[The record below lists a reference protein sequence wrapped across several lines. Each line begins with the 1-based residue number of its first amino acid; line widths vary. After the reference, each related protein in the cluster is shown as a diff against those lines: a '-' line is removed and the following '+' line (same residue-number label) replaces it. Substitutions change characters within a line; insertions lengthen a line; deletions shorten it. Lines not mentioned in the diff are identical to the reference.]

1 MTCVCDAHKHGAI
14 FQAFA
19 WFLFN
24 TVPFFYRMSSYLS
37 SEQPRVV
44 LMKCTD
50 DTLVVTTFSSFHKPA
65 FDSEYS
71 MQDCLQLL
79 DNWISSKKTIAF
91 RLAFFQ
97 LKQLVCNF
105 KYAVFLDGALPT
117 RILFLISQTSPIP
130 PTLEVTSS
138 SSKLVMLS
146 FILVYYQSLKEVNI
160 HIIYNKMLC
169 AYR

>member
-1 MTCVCDAHKHGAI
+1 MTCVCDVHKHGAI
-14 FQAFA
+14 DSIRVVFA
-19 WFLFN
+19 SHNLLN
-24 TVPFFYRMSSYLS
+24 TVPFFYRMSSYLL

-91 RLAFFQ
+91 RLAFF
-97 LKQLVCNF
+97 
-105 KYAVFLDGALPT
+105 
-117 RILFLISQTSPIP
+117 S
-130 PTLEVTSS
+130 
-138 SSKLVMLS
+138 
-146 FILVYYQSLKEVNI
+146 VYTI
-160 HIIYNKMLC
+160 GF
-169 AYR
+169 